1 GEVEAV
7 GPRVTK
13 VDVKLETVNLMLLS
27 GSGKIKGLMVG
38 NPAGYKTAQA
48 IKVDSASLALQPQSI
63 LADKVIIKS
72 VNVDGPDINLESD
85 LTSINLKKILANI
98 QETSGSPDKKAAEQS
113 NAAGKPAK
121 KLQVDEFIIRNGK
134 VHVMVSTPLG
144 AQTVN
149 APLPQINLKDLGTG
163 PEGIT

>member
-1 GEVEAV
+1 MKKFLVRSLIILIILIVLAALGVHFFLDKIVKREVEAV

-38 NPAGYKTAQA
+38 NPPGYKTAQA

-72 VNVDGPDINLESD
+72 INVDGPDINLESD

-98 QETSGSPDKKAAEQS
+98 Q
-113 NAAGKPAK
+113 
-121 KLQVDEFIIRNGK
+121 
-134 VHVMVSTPLG
+134 
-144 AQTVN
+144 
-149 APLPQINLKDLGTG
+149 
-163 PEGIT
+163 